1 MSFEIKTIELSR
13 GKLSYHV
20 GGAGTPVLYLHA
32 AGGIMLTE
40 PLKAL
45 TGNHTVY
52 APICPGFDG
61 TEGNEG
67 LTSVQDWAAM
77 VAEFAEKVVG
87 PRFDVIGSSFGSW
100 TALWLAAE
108 QPKMV
113 DHLILQVPAGFRFDG
128 KGGLPADPEARFKAL
143 YAHPQ
148 KITSTPKTPE
158 IMGTNGET
166 YERLANNVQVDE
178 PLSGRLAS
186 IEAVTLILLGTE
198 DRVVP
203 AEAGAHLKR
212 NIPMSQRAFIFDAAH
227 SVEVDQP
234 ERVLRLWT
242 SFLKR
247 GPGYVLNQGPEA
259 A

>member
-1 MSFEIKTIELSR
+1 MSFVLKTIELSR
-13 GKLSYHV
+13 GRLTYHV
-20 GGAGTPVLYLHA
+20 GGTGQPVVYLHA
-32 AGGIMLTE
+32 AGGVMLTE

-61 TEGNEG
+61 TEPNES
-67 LTSVQDWAAM
+67 LKTVRDWVAM
-77 VAEFAEKVVG
+77 VAEFAEKRVG

-100 TALWLAAE
+100 SALWLAAE
-108 QPKMV
+108 HPKLV
-113 DHLILQVPAGFRFDG
+113 DHLILGVPAGFRFEG
-128 KGGLPADPEARFKAL
+128 KGGLPADPDARFKAL

-148 KITSTPKTPE
+148 KIKSAPKSPDV
-158 IMGTNGET
+158 MAANGRT

-178 PLSGRLAS
+178 ALSARLPS

-198 DRVVP
+198 DKVVP
-203 AEAGAHLKR
+203 AEAGAYLKR
-212 NIPMSQRAFIFDAAH
+212 NIPTSQRAFIFDAAH
-227 SVEVDQP
+227 SIEVDQP
-234 ERVLRLWT
+234 ERTLRLWT
-242 SFLKR
+242 DFLKR

>member
-1 MSFEIKTIELSR
+1 MTFELKTIELSR
-13 GKLSYHV
+13 GKLSYHI
-20 GGAGTPVLYLHA
+20 GGTGTPVVYLHA
-32 AGGIMLTE
+32 AGGVMLTE

-61 TEGNEG
+61 TEGNDS
-67 LTSVQDWAAM
+67 LKTVQDWVAM
-77 VAEFAEKVVG
+77 VAEFAEKLVG

-100 TALWLAAE
+100 SALWLAAE
-108 QPKMV
+108 HPKMV
-113 DHLILQVPAGFRFDG
+113 DHLILGVPAGFRFG
-128 KGGLPADPEARFKAL
+128 GRGGLPADPEERFKAL

-148 KITSTPKTPE
+148 KIKSTPKSPE
-158 IMGTNGET
+158 VMASNGKT
-166 YERLANNVQVDE
+166 YERLANNIQVDE
-178 PLSGRLAS
+178 ALSERLPS

-198 DRVVP
+198 DKVVP

-212 NIPMSQRAFIFDAAH
+212 NIPTSQRAFIFDAAH
-227 SVEVDQP
+227 SIEVDQP
-234 ERVLRLWT
+234 ERTLRLWT
-242 SFLKR
+242 DFLKR

>member
-1 MSFEIKTIELSR
+1 MTFEIKTIELSCD
-13 GKLSYHV
+13 KLNYHV

-32 AGGIMLTE
+32 AGGVMLTE

-45 TGNHTVY
+45 TKSHTVY

-61 TEGNEG
+61 TEGDER
-67 LTSVQDWAAM
+67 LKTVQDWAAM
-77 VAEFAEKVVG
+77 VAEFAEKVIG

-100 TALWLAAE
+100 TALWLAANN
-108 QPKMV
+108 PKMV
-113 DHLILQVPAGFRFDG
+113 DHLILQVPAGFRFGG

-148 KITSTPKTPE
+148 KITSAPKSPE
-158 IMGTNGET
+158 VMAANGNT

-178 PLSGRLAS
+178 ALSARLPS

-198 DRVVP
+198 DKVVP
-203 AEAGAHLKR
+203 AEAGAYLKR
-212 NIPMSQRAFIFDAAH
+212 MIPTSQRAFIFDAAH
-227 SVEVDQP
+227 SIEVDQP
-234 ERVLRLWT
+234 ERTLRLWT
-242 SFLKR
+242 AFLKR

>member
-1 MSFEIKTIELSR
+1 MAFEIKTIELSR

-20 GGAGTPVLYLHA
+20 GGEGTPVLYLHA

-45 TGNHTVY
+45 TGSHKVY

-67 LTSVQDWAAM
+67 LKSVQDWAAM

-113 DHLILQVPAGFRFDG
+113 DHLILQVPAGFRFEG
-128 KGGLPADPEARFKAL
+128 KGGLPADPDARFKAL

-148 KITSTPKTPE
+148 KIKSKPKTPE
-158 IMGTNGET
+158 IMGANGKT

-178 PLSGRLAS
+178 PLSARLQS
-186 IEAVTLILLGTE
+186 IEAVTFILLGTE
-198 DRVVP
+198 DSVVP

-212 NIPMSQRAFIFDAAH
+212 NIPTSQRAFIFDAAH

-234 ERVLRLWT
+234 ERTLRLWT
-242 SFLKR
+242 DFLKR

>member
-1 MSFEIKTIELSR
+1 MTFEIKTAELSG
-13 GKLSYHV
+13 GKLAYHV

-32 AGGIMLTE
+32 AGGVMLTE

-45 TGNHTVY
+45 TRNHTVY

-67 LTSVQDWAAM
+67 LKTVRDWVAM
-77 VAEFAEKVVG
+77 VAEFAQKLVG
-87 PRFDVIGSSFGSW
+87 ERFDVIGSSFGSW

-108 QPKMV
+108 NPKMV
-113 DHLILQVPAGFRFDG
+113 DHLILGVPAGFRFGG

-143 YAHPQ
+143 YAYPQ

-158 IMGTNGET
+158 VMANNGKT

-178 PLSGRLAS
+178 ALSARLPS

-198 DRVVP
+198 DKVVP

-212 NIPMSQRAFIFDAAH
+212 HIPTSQRAFIFDAAH
-227 SVEVDQP
+227 SIEVDQP
-234 ERVLRLWT
+234 ERTLRLWT
-242 SFLKR
+242 AFLKR
-247 GPGYVLNQGPEA
+247 GPGYVLNQGQEA